1 MYNCISDIILRNYN
15 PTVAFAAKIFAILR
29 LRKPLKYV
37 KLGKARTKEN
47 WHVLR
52 QHKKNITLQLV
63 HYKWDQPSYCE
74 AETTGIVVYLRG
86 L

>member
-1 MYNCISDIILRNYN
+1 MYNYISDIILRNYN
-15 PTVAFAAKIFAILR
+15 PTVAFAAKIFAILC

-52 QHKKNITLQLV
+52 QHKKILHFNWFT
-63 HYKWDQPSYCE
+63 
-74 AETTGIVVYLRG
+74 TTGINQVIVKLKQ
-86 L
+86 LVLSCT

>member
-15 PTVAFAAKIFAILR
+15 PTVAFAAKILR
-29 LRKPLKYV
+29 LRKLLKYV

-52 QHKKNITLQLV
+52 QHKKILHFNWLT
-63 HYKWDQPSYCE
+63 
-74 AETTGIVVYLRG
+74 TTGINQVIVKLKQ
-86 L
+86 LVLSCT

>member
-29 LRKPLKYV
+29 FRKPLKYV

-63 HYKWDQPSYCE
+63 HYNWDQPSYCE

>member
-15 PTVAFAAKIFAILR
+15 PTVASAAKIFAILR
-29 LRKPLKYV
+29 LRKLLKYV

-52 QHKKNITLQLV
+52 QHKKYYTSNGSLQLGST
-63 HYKWDQPSYCE
+63 K
-74 AETTGIVVYLRG
+74 L